1 MYQIVGYANGLL
13 GTKEPECDDL
23 WPKWDSG
30 LTWPDPNNPLPT
42 DLLWDGGVDGGI
54 WWDGTFYRDASRYPA
69 GGQLFWCAYFKP
81 GTGPGM
87 KCGYWLNFAHS
98 YCHLANDDPAA
109 VLTGAAPRLWW
120 DGPAGQWI
128 LVIEATQYVT
138 AAVVEVWRGIKQGGN
153 DPAGTYTRVAGCDP
167 LATLTVA

>member
-13 GTKEPECDDL
+13 GAKEPECDAL

-30 LTWPDPNNPLPT
+30 LKWPDPNNPQPD

-54 WWDGTFYRDASRYPA
+54 WWDGTLYRDASRYPA